1 MADDIVPELMARIR
15 RDFSEAALA
24 NERIQK
30 FMKRIRDGTAGMDDA
45 SLFARDLGDVLAEV
59 LKRDI
64 TRDILPGGRM
74 YYNIADRTI
83 RPMLMETFRLTN
95 EAAGTVMEFLDGKD
109 GIRLSSLS
117 PTERAASVSTGSSL

>member
-59 LKRDI
+59 L
-64 TRDILPGGRM
+64 
-74 YYNIADRTI
+74 
-83 RPMLMETFRLTN
+83 
-95 EAAGTVMEFLDGKD
+95 
-109 GIRLSSLS
+109 
-117 PTERAASVSTGSSL
+117 